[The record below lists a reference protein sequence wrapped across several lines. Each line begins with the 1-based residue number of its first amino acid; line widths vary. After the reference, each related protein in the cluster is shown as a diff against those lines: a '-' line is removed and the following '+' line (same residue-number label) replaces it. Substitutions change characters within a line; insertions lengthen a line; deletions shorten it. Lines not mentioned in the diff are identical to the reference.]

1 MFGFSFSELVV
12 LIIVAIV
19 VIGPKDLPKVLRKL
33 GQWSGKIRRMAA
45 DLRSQSGIDDVL
57 RTEGLA
63 ESVQEIRKLARGEI
77 GDIERSIKYDGS
89 EAKLE
94 ARAVEVRALRD
105 REYPRDG
112 ADAYGALPDTA
123 LVYTDTLPKSELSK
137 SPLYVLGDKDGVIP
151 EEPKKEDET
160 ADANASAD
168 VSANADASASANAAA
183 DANAD
188 GAVKTLLGMPAP
200 TLATTSTS
208 TPTSTPT
215 AEEEAHVEDD
225 KEAALRTGST

>member
-1 MFGFSFSELVV
+1 VFGFSFGELVV
-12 LIIVAIV
+12 LVIVAIV
-19 VIGPKDLPKVLRKL
+19 VIGPKDLPKVLRRL

-45 DLRSQSGIDDVL
+45 DLRQQSGIDDVL

-63 ESVQEIRKLARGEI
+63 ESVQEIRKLARGEL

-94 ARAVEVRALRD
+94 ARAVEVRAMRD

-123 LVYTDTLPKSELSK
+123 LVYTDTLPKNELAK

-151 EEPKKEDET
+151 EEPKKED
-160 ADANASAD
+160 ADADAEAS
-168 VSANADASASANAAA
+168 A

-188 GAVKTLLGMPAP
+188 ADAKADGEVKTLLGMPAP
-200 TLATTSTS
+200 SIETATTTSTS
-208 TPTSTPT
+208 TSTAT
-215 AEEEAHVEDD
+215 EEAEAHAEEE